1 MALSLFPL
9 PATALAAALSFFCS
23 LFLSPSVGSG
33 FASHLRSDAVPP
45 GSAAASLSFSSAVF
59 SSAVHG
65 SWPFFLFLR
74 GLFSWRE
81 AVALPPGALPW
92 FTECGLSS
100 DRFGLGRGPPL
111 CLRRQYGVI
120 LLRRGSQSRWSG
132 CSPTPP
138 IALAL
143 FHSLSSLLSVRLGS
157 LVLPS
162 WAVPWGH
169 AAPADLLGFGRLG
182 IRTGLGLAGWG
193 GSFTPPRALAF
204 FHSLPSL
211 HEMVAGP
218 SARASPPLRRRGS
231 GPWLLLCSLGSRVS
245 HGPPWMFGPL
255 GMSVRV

>member
-100 DRFGLGRGPPL
+100 DRFDLGRGPPFVSAASI
-111 CLRRQYGVI
+111 RR
-120 LLRRGSQSRWSG
+120 
-132 CSPTPP
+132 
-138 IALAL
+138 
-143 FHSLSSLLSVRLGS
+143 HS
-157 LVLPS
+157 
-162 WAVPWGH
+162 
-169 AAPADLLGFGRLG
+169 
-182 IRTGLGLAGWG
+182 
-193 GSFTPPRALAF
+193 
-204 FHSLPSL
+204 
-211 HEMVAGP
+211 P
-218 SARASPPLRRRGS
+218 SARKPVSLVGVLAHPPHSSGPLPFSLVSPLRPVGVSRSPFLGR
-231 GPWLLLCSLGSRVS
+231 SLGSCGPR
-245 HGPPWMFGPL
+245 GPPWIRAAGHPHRPRSRWLGGLVHPPQSPGLLPL
-255 GMSVRV
+255 SPLSS

>member
-1 MALSLFPL
+1 MPGVLGRSPRTRRYYILLHGDPVRLLSMFKGSIHPL
-9 PATALAAALSFFCS
+9 NISSLHVHGVPSPELSCLHVHRGFSRYSVSFGKPFGHGPFSLPSSGDGPGRRS

-111 CLRRQYGVI
+111 CVCGVNTA
-120 LLRRGSQSRWSG
+120 SFS
-132 CSPTPP
+132 
-138 IALAL
+138 
-143 FHSLSSLLSVRLGS
+143 
-157 LVLPS
+157 
-162 WAVPWGH
+162 
-169 AAPADLLGFGRLG
+169 FGEEAS
-182 IRTGLGLAGWG
+182 LAGQG
-193 GSFTPPRALAF
+193 ARPP
-204 FHSLPSL
+204 
-211 HEMVAGP
+211 
-218 SARASPPLRRRGS
+218 PP
-231 GPWLLLCSLGSRVS
+231 
-245 HGPPWMFGPL
+245 
-255 GMSVRV
+255 